1 MKQTNKKKKK
11 RMNEKKKNGGI
22 NCNIIVEVRQ
32 MRERNSI
39 HTDLPLN
46 KPVLVLGLGQLGQ
59 HRAVPTEWS

>member
-1 MKQTNKKKKK
+1 MRKKT
-11 RMNEKKKNGGI
+11 GGI
-22 NCNIIVEVRQ
+22 NCDIIVEVRR

-46 KPVLVLGLGQLGQ
+46 KPVLVLRLGQLGQ